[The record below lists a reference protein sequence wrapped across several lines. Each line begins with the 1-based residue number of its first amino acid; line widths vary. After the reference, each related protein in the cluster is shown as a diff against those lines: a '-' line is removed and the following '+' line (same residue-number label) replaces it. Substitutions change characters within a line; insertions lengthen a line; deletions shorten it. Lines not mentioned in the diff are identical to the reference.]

1 MYPSHNLEKFKET
14 FNELQNIASQ
24 NLRAQDNE
32 KALKALNKCADMLDV
47 SIYSYLAGQEYSE
60 RC

>member
-1 MYPSHNLEKFKET
+1 MYATNNIEKFKET

-24 NLRAQDNE
+24 NLKAQDNE

-47 SIYSYLAGQEYSE
+47 LICAYSAGQKYFEGH
-60 RC
+60 

>member
-1 MYPSHNLEKFKET
+1 MYPSDNLEKFKET

-47 SIYSYLAGQEYSE
+47 SICSYLAGQKYSE